1 MSSLSYPQ
9 ESKKNRFLLAAL
21 LGSLTALAPLA
32 MDMYLPA
39 LPHIAR
45 DFEASTA
52 LSQLSLMACLIG
64 LALGQLIA
72 GPISDTIG
80 RRKPLMIGLIIFI
93 AASLLCTVVSSIWM
107 FILLRLI
114 QGLAGSAGIVI
125 ARAIVRDHYEGSE
138 MTKFFALLML
148 VNGVAPA
155 AAPIVGGQMLRFTTW
170 QGVFVLLGILGALML
185 LRSIFSLQ
193 ESLPAERRQTGG
205 FQQIVGAMKILASDR
220 LFVGYALSQG
230 LVFAAMFAYIS
241 GSPFVLQE
249 LFHLSPQG
257 FSAAFA
263 VNSLG
268 IITAGQVFARVA
280 ARIGEEKVLRIGL
293 LTAALSGV
301 TLFLMISIDAGLY
314 GILIPLFFV
323 VSSVGIVGTS
333 APSLAMQHH
342 GAHAGSAAALIG
354 VAQMLL
360 GACMTPL
367 VGLAGSQTAFPM
379 GLIIMLCE
387 LGALGCYF
395 FFVVRAKKRPA

>member
-1 MSSLSYPQ
+1 MNSLSHSQ
-9 ESKKNRFLLAAL
+9 ETRQGRFLLAAL

-39 LPHIAR
+39 LPSIAR
-45 DFEASTA
+45 DFHANTT

-80 RRKPLMIGLIIFI
+80 RRKPLMVGLMIFI
-93 AASLLCTVVSSIWM
+93 VASILCTTVTSIWA
-107 FILLRLI
+107 FIALRLV

-155 AAPIVGGQMLRFTTW
+155 AAPIVGGQILRFTTW
-170 QGVFVLLGILGALML
+170 QGVFILLSILGALML
-185 LRSIFSLQ
+185 ARALFSLE
-193 ESLPAERRQTGG
+193 ESLPVERRQTGG
-205 FQQIVGAMKILASDR
+205 FKQILSSMKLLANDR

-249 LFHLSPQG
+249 IFNLSPQG

-263 VNSLG
+263 INSLG

-280 ARIGEEKVLRIGL
+280 ARIGEEKVLQIGL
-293 LTAALSGV
+293 LIAATGGI
-301 TLFLMISIDAGLY
+301 TLFVMIAMNAGLF

-342 GAHAGSAAALIG
+342 GANAGSAAALIG

-360 GACMTPL
+360 GACVTPL

-379 GLIIMLCE
+379 GLVIMICDV
-387 LGALGCYF
+387 GALLCYILLIARF
-395 FFVVRAKKRPA
+395 KKTS